1 VKLNLVPARTG
12 IQWVKLGVQTFLKQ
26 PLALTGLFFLYMAV
40 VLVISLLPL
49 VGPFLGAMLVPAA
62 TLGLMAA
69 TAEAA
74 SGRFPLP
81 TVLVS
86 AFRAG
91 RQRARAMLMLG
102 AIYTVGSLV
111 ASILGSLLVG
121 GDAPGTLETQA
132 PQLDPRLLVILLM
145 HLPLVV
151 LFWHAPALV
160 HWHGVSP
167 VKSLFFSAVAC
178 FRNFG
183 AFLVYGLAWVAVF
196 VAVGFVV
203 SSIGMMAGGEAV
215 TRSIMLPTVLVLVA
229 MFSTSLYFTFRDSFR
244 ADDEAAPPTTTTG
257 GEASP

>member
-40 VLVISLLPL
+40 VLLISLLPL
-49 VGPFLGAMLVPAA
+49 VGPFLGAVLVPAA

-74 SGRFPLP
+74 GGRFPMP

-91 RQRARAMLMLG
+91 RQRARAMLALG
-102 AIYTVGSLV
+102 VLYTVGSLV
-111 ASILGSLLVG
+111 ASILGTLIVG
-121 GDAPGTLETQA
+121 DVPVTLDSQG
-132 PQLDPRLLVILLM
+132 PQLDPRMLVILLM
-145 HLPLVV
+145 HVPLVV

-160 HWHGVSP
+160 HWHGVTP

-178 FRNFG
+178 FRNFT
-183 AFLVYGLAWVAVF
+183 AFLVYGVAWVAVF
-196 VAVGFVV
+196 IVAGFVV
-203 SSIGMMAGGEAV
+203 NGIGLMAGGEAV
-215 TRSIMLPTVLVLVA
+215 TRSIMLPTVLVMMTMVC
-229 MFSTSLYFTFRDSFR
+229 TSLYFTFRDCFR
-244 ADDEAAPPTTTTG
+244 ADDEAAPPTTTPG